1 MLFWPVLVIGVAIAV
16 LVVVGPPSDGVYDP
30 TLYRTQIAFGAVLAG
45 LLALFSIGRILV
57 RGGRRALM
65 HLAIWIGAVGGIG
78 TAFLFQDHAEVI
90 INRIR
95 AELIPT
101 VAVSRSEGGTELRR
115 AWDGH
120 YRAEAAV
127 NGIEITLM
135 IDTGASMVLI
145 PYEDVARLGID
156 PKSLDYSIPVTTA
169 NGRSSVAPVTL
180 SSIKIGEIAV
190 FEIPAAVAQPGRL
203 KMGLLGMSFLDRLDE
218 TIFRGDKLIL
228 RQHGVTDEP
237 RDEVLLNSN

>member
-1 MLFWPVLVIGVAIAV
+1 MLFWPVLVIAVAVVV
-16 LVVVGPPSDGVYDP
+16 LITVGPPTDGIYDP
-30 TLYRTQIAFGAVLAG
+30 SLYRTQIAYGAVLAG
-45 LLALFSIGRILV
+45 LLALFSIGRILL

-65 HLAIWIGAVGGIG
+65 HLAIWIGAAGGIG
-78 TAFLFQDHAEVI
+78 TAFLFQDQASQIVD
-90 INRIR
+90 RVR

-101 VAVSRSEGGTELRR
+101 VAVSRSEGTELRR

-120 YRAEAAV
+120 YRADSLV
-127 NGIEITLM
+127 NGVEITLM
-135 IDTGASMVLI
+135 VDTGASMVLL

-190 FEIPAAVAQPGRL
+190 FDVPAAVAQPGRL

-218 TIFRGDKLIL
+218 TTFRGDRLIL
-228 RQHGVTDEP
+228 RQFGTAEGN
-237 RDEVLLNSN
+237 RDEVLVNSN

>member
-16 LVVVGPPSDGVYDP
+16 LVIVGPPSDGIYDP
-30 TLYRTQIAFGAVLAG
+30 TLYRTQIAYVAVLAG

-65 HLAIWIGAVGGIG
+65 HLAIWIGAIGGLG
-78 TAFLFQDHAEVI
+78 TAFLFQHEAELIVG
-90 INRIR
+90 RIR

-101 VAVSRSEGGTELRR
+101 VAVSRSEGTELRR

-127 NGIEITLM
+127 NGVDITLM
-135 IDTGASMVLI
+135 VDTGASMVLI
-145 PYEDVARLGID
+145 PYEDVAKLGID

-169 NGRSSVAPVTL
+169 NGSSSVAPVTL

-190 FEIPAAVAQPGRL
+190 FEVPAAVAQPGRL
-203 KMGLLGMSFLDRLDE
+203 RMGLLGMSFLDRLDE
-218 TIFRGDKLIL
+218 TTFRGDRLIL
-228 RQHGVTDEP
+228 RQYGVSEER
-237 RDEVLLNSN
+237 RDEVLLNPN